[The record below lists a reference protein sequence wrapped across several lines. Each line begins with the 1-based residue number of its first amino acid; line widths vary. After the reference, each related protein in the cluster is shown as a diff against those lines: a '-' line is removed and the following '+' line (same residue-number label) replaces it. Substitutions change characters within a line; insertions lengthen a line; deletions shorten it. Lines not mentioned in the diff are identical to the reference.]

1 MAKKLPRAVQI
12 TADQMRG
19 AAAPDLQVVAPGP
32 EPVVDQFPDAV
43 PAPLGTDGGE
53 GRHEGRNEGRKTG
66 PVMASPVLE
75 LTAVG
80 GAPAAA
86 SPGVPDAAQI
96 KAWAQDVVHRHAA
109 YSVFGGIIPLPLVNA
124 ASVAAINVRMVKVL
138 SQLYGVPFEQGRA
151 RALVI
156 SLMGGI
162 MPTGVGAITASTLF
176 YIIPGS
182 TLLGLA
188 MSSVTAAACTRAIG
202 RVFVEHFASGA
213 TTLDVPAIPTR

>member
-12 TADQMRG
+12 TAEQMRG
-19 AAAPDLQVVAPGP
+19 AAAADLQVVAPAP
-32 EPVVDQFPDAV
+32 EPVVDRFPDAV

-53 GRHEGRNEGRKTG
+53 GRNEGRKT
-66 PVMASPVLE
+66 SPAPILE

-80 GAPAAA
+80 SAAPTGTPA
-86 SPGVPDAAQI
+86 VPDAAQI

-138 SQLYGVPFEQGRA
+138 SELYGVPFEQGRA

-213 TTLDVPAIPTR
+213 TTLDVPAIPPR